1 MAQKH
6 ESMVAVPKSDRRVAA
21 NAKVVGDADPDHRI
35 RVTIYLRRS
44 PKAKTAPNLKL
55 LETELPRERRYLSE
69 AEAAAAFGADPDDM
83 AKVEAYA
90 KSHGMI
96 VLETHAARRSILLS
110 GMVSQFNEA
119 FGIQLKQYETPTAH
133 YRGREGPVHVP
144 AELSGIVEAIF
155 GLDNRRFGRAHPR
168 RPKEARAIAGDG
180 LPDNTYF
187 PPELAQIYNFPAGT
201 DGSGQCI
208 GIFVFNDQGGG
219 YRIEALQKYFNTVLV
234 PSVAMPQITNVVVH
248 GKGNDPHF
256 IPPGV
261 QSADST
267 GEVMLDIQVA
277 GSVAPGAKIV
287 MYFTDFTKQ
296 GWVDAIKR
304 AVHDTVNNPS
314 VLSISYG
321 NPEDDSQGFFPTEDM
336 VKVINDALETAK
348 AKGITICVASGDDG
362 STDQDTDGNPHV
374 DFPASSPNVLGC
386 GGTRLESSNARR
398 TSETVW
404 NNNIGAGGGGVS
416 TVFDLPDYQANAGV
430 PSPQSPSDGRGVPDV
445 SGLADPETGVQ
456 IVDVNGGFD
465 KRFPTGGT
473 SATAPLWAALI
484 ARINEGLG
492 ARTGF
497 LNTLLYTRFSNGV
510 LFDIT
515 QGNNGAFSAGPGWD
529 ACTGLG
535 SPDGQ
540 KLLDALSGK
549 AVSHAQSTT
558 REPAVTAV

>member
-1 MAQKH
+1 MAQMR
-6 ESMVAVPKSDRRVAA
+6 ENMVAVPKTERRVAA
-21 NAKVVGDADPDHRI
+21 NAKVVGDADPGHRI
-35 RVTIYLRRS
+35 NVTVYLRKS
-44 PKAKTAPNLKL
+44 LKAKATAALKL
-55 LETELPRERRYLSE
+55 LETALPKDRKYLSE
-69 AEAAAAFGADPDDM
+69 KEVAATFGADPDDI
-83 AKVEAYA
+83 AKVEAFA
-90 KSHGMI
+90 KSQGLL
-96 VLETHAARRSILLS
+96 VLETHQARRSVLLS
-110 GMVSQFNEA
+110 GTVAQFNSA
-119 FGIQLKQYETPTAH
+119 FGIQLKQYEAPTGH
-133 YRGREGPVHVP
+133 FRGREGSVHVP
-144 AELSGIVEAIF
+144 ADLSGVVEAVF
-155 GLDNRRFGRAHPR
+155 GLDNRPFGRAHLR
-168 RPKEARAIAGDG
+168 RPKEARAVAGDG

-187 PPELAQIYNFPAGT
+187 PPELAKIYNFPDGT
-201 DGSGQCI
+201 TGSGQCI

-219 YRIEALQKYFNTVLV
+219 YRIDALQKYFNTVLV
-234 PSVAMPQITNVVVH
+234 PPVPIPPITNVVVH

-256 IPPGV
+256 TPAGDAT
-261 QSADST
+261 ADST

-296 GWVDAIKR
+296 GWVDAIKQ

-336 VKVINDALETAK
+336 VKIISDTLETAK

-362 STDQDTDGNPHV
+362 STDQDTDGNPHT
-374 DFPASSPNVLGC
+374 DFPASSPSVLAC
-386 GGTRLESSNARR
+386 GGTRLESSNGRR

-404 NNNIGAGGGGVS
+404 NNDTGAGGGGVS
-416 TVFDLPDYQANAGV
+416 TVFPLPDYQTNAGV
-430 PSPQSPSDGRGVPDV
+430 PSPQVPSGGRGVPDV
-445 SGLADPETGVQ
+445 SGLADPQTGVQ
-456 IVDVNGGFD
+456 IVDVNGGID

-497 LNTLLYTRFSNGV
+497 LNTVLYTRFSQGV
-510 LFDIT
+510 LFDVT
-515 QGNNGAFSAGPGWD
+515 QGNNGAFSAGSGWD

-549 AVSHAQSTT
+549 PSTQ
-558 REPAVTAV
+558 A